1 MNGTFSTVE
10 EWISILKKIQPTAQI
25 KVTGKSLPFPFELSD
40 VPLRDYLGNYV
51 EVNLEQGIK
60 NTFHAFKALLCR
72 GKISF
77 D

>member
-10 EWISILKKIQPTAQI
+10 EWISILKKIQPNAQI
-25 KVTGKSLPFPFELSD
+25 KVTGKILPFPFELSD
-40 VPLRDYLGNYV
+40 APLRDYLGNYG

-60 NTFHAFKALLCR
+60 DTFYAFKDLLFR